1 LNIPSV
7 TTFINLTQTGPIA
20 EENLIKSLL
29 GYWNFS
35 GQSNPMREFIFKF
48 LYNQLG
54 LNCRVAHFVAGH
66 GRACTLCIIAQR
78 NNPADETFLHSFYD
92 CPTTTTLREKLANK
106 HFSRITNMSELE
118 KRKFWFL
125 GIDGNKRN
133 LFTTLC
139 VFAFSFTIWQMKLKK
154 EILNFSTMEL
164 NWLEILDTC
173 YKQNRQC
180 RESILLANYDICRRW
195 NG

>member
-1 LNIPSV
+1 MLYQINMELEINFTLVQYMRLSEAITFFLAKKEGIALAPAVPIGISVFLTSFEKGSSRVRQILCKKKVENIKVLNIPSV

-66 GRACTLCIIAQR
+66 GRPCTLCTIAQR
-78 NNPADETFLHSFYD
+78 NNPSDETFLHLFYD

-106 HFSRITNMSELE
+106 HF
-118 KRKFWFL
+118 
-125 GIDGNKRN
+125 
-133 LFTTLC
+133 
-139 VFAFSFTIWQMKLKK
+139 
-154 EILNFSTMEL
+154 
-164 NWLEILDTC
+164 
-173 YKQNRQC
+173 
-180 RESILLANYDICRRW
+180 
-195 NG
+195 